1 MSYGAIRYYFTAITS
16 YNKIND
22 IVLNTSKFGIKNA
35 VRSFPNRIEKMKDA
49 MEQLEGKLNEI
60 NLRGEFL
67 EYVGSFNYL
76 PRQIIE

>member
-1 MSYGAIRYYFTAITS
+1 MSYGAIRNYFTAITS

-35 VRSFPNRIEKMKDA
+35 VRSSPNRIEKMKDA

-67 EYVGSFNYL
+67 EYVGLFNYL